1 MSAKTFVLLFVFF
14 GFIATG
20 CKKEKTPEEMLVG
33 KWEIQ
38 FLHTVSYVDNVF
50 LGDST
55 AYYDTGDAWIEYKD
69 NRTGKVYF
77 KDVQNDEFTWSV
89 EEDIIT
95 IDFTTGNQNTVYLTF
110 SVSDTQLTWYST
122 MNERPY
128 TPNPAKTYK
137 ELWYLWAE
145 RL

>member
-1 MSAKTFVLLFVFF
+1 MKTKIYVLLYILF
-14 GFIATG
+14 GLISTG
-20 CKKEKTPEEMLVG
+20 CEKVKTPEELLVG

-38 FLHTVSYVDNVF
+38 FLHIASYVDNVF
-50 LGDST
+50 HGDST

-69 NRTGKVYF
+69 NKTGKVYF
-77 KDVQNDEFTWSV
+77 KDFQNDEFTWSV
-89 EEDIIT
+89 EGDIIT
-95 IDFTTGNQNTVYLTF
+95 LDFTTGDQNTTHLAF

-122 MNERPY
+122 MNEGPY
-128 TPNPAKTYK
+128 TPNPAKMYK